1 MEFCDTSLEA
11 IAKTKKSFS
20 EGELTKILK
29 DICSGLQSLHKN
41 NVVHL
46 DIKPGIEFYY
56 VFFFLIKI
64 NFSNFRRFAFFFIL
78 NFLEKDFL
86 FCVFFVLF

>member
-11 IAKTKKSFS
+11 IAKNKKSFS
-20 EGELTKILK
+20 ERELTKILK

-46 DIKPGIEFYY
+46 DIKPGIE
-56 VFFFLIKI
+56 
-64 NFSNFRRFAFFFIL
+64 
-78 NFLEKDFL
+78 
-86 FCVFFVLF
+86 